1 MEARIS
7 IHMTEKPDAQQCA
20 TAIKLIAIM
29 AGPDVLVKALGL
41 CGMDPG
47 DIKAS
52 AVDAYERCAEVEDD
66 EDGEAAA
73 PPPPPSVP
81 PVAGII
87 EYDAKGVPWDARI
100 HSGKKSK
107 NADGQWKARKN
118 LDDGVKAQVLAELA
132 AAGAIK
138 VPADNAPPP
147 PLPAAPAGDASIPP
161 PPPAASAP
169 PPPPAAPAGAQFKDV
184 MLTFTGL
191 VAQQKLTQPDLI
203 AACVSVG
210 ANNAMELKALGESTP
225 GLFEMAISHMKAKA
239 GVA

>member
-7 IHMTEKPDAQQCA
+7 IHITAKPDAAECA

-47 DIKAS
+47 EIKAS
-52 AVDAYERCAEVEDD
+52 SRPAAAEDDD

-81 PVAGII
+81 PVAGVI

-147 PLPAAPAGDASIPP
+147 PPPPAAPAGDASIPP
-161 PPPAASAP
+161 PPPAASA